1 MLSKLKLLLDD
12 EEDVSYEVNFLF
24 TIISIKHTIEYIT
37 EQMYAQKMLKPICI
51 KLIF

>member
-1 MLSKLKLLLDD
+1 MPLFLDD
-12 EEDVSYEVNFLF
+12 EEDVSYDVIFLF

-37 EQMYAQKMLKPICI
+37 EQMYAQKMLRPICI